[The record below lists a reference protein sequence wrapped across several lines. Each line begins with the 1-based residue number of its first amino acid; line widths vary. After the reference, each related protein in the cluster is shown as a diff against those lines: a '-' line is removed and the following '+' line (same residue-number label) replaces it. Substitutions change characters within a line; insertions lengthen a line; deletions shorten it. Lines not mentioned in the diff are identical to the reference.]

1 MVLLVDLNISTPE
14 EQEDVN
20 NDPEG
25 QNSGSALLYESVRKN
40 YECLFNM
47 TFSTPSAANDI
58 QYSFNM
64 TSSTPTLPVQPMMCK
79 NGDFSLQAPPVE
91 TMLYKNKKKLA
102 TSKTNRNTTWLNV
115 YSELVWTRDIYETA
129 KQMKQ
134 RLLSTEINQLLK
146 QLVPLKIDYQTK

>member
-20 NDPEG
+20 NEPEG
-25 QNSGSALLYESVRKN
+25 QNSCSALLHESVRNN

-58 QYSFNM
+58 QYLFNM
-64 TSSTPTLPVQPMMCK
+64 TSSTPTLPVQQMMCK
-79 NGDFSLQAPPVE
+79 NGVFSLQAPPVE
-91 TMLYKNKKKLA
+91 TMLYKNKKKSA

-115 YSELVWTRDIYETA
+115 
-129 KQMKQ
+129 
-134 RLLSTEINQLLK
+134 
-146 QLVPLKIDYQTK
+146 